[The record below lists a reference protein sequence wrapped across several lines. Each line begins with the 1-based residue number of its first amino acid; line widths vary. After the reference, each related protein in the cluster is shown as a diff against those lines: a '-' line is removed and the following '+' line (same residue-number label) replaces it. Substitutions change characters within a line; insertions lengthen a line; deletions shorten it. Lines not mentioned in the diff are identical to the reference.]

1 MQHLS
6 ISITGN
12 TLTVDDYTPIPSGTV
27 GATAKV
33 TFGDDWAQYNKVLVW
48 KSFNDF
54 NPMAIPFYLQEGET
68 VVPWEIVREI
78 GSFKVGVYGMKE
90 GVRRVALWSDE
101 LEILRGTTTYPQA
114 PPPPTSAGYSKLLAD
129 VSTVL
134 SRTNDL
140 EAAVADTEAAKETAV
155 ISAEKAEEYAGAA
168 NDYLTGTVEAR
179 AAAEAS
185 AKTAKDAEKICT
197 DAADAAALSEKNAA
211 VSEENAKA
219 SEDAAKL
226 SETNSKDSEEKA
238 SQAYEDFLNQLG
250 TDVPTLVGGKIPM
263 SQIPATATQEIYT
276 VTSEDELTS
285 LTAQRGDLAE
295 LIEEV
300 GGEQTITKTWQCLG
314 DSTVRDNWVVWGT
327 SYAVSAGNATTAENA
342 ENANTIN
349 NHRLVEISAEEFET
363 AVKDENTY
371 YLVY

>member
-1 MQHLS
+1 MKRITINSPARIKFRSDTAANWEANNPVLLS
-6 ISITGN
+6 G
-12 TLTVDDYTPIPSGTV
+12 
-27 GATAKV
+27 
-33 TFGDDWAQYNKVLVW
+33 
-48 KSFNDF
+48 
-54 NPMAIPFYLQEGET
+54 
-68 VVPWEIVREI
+68 EI
-78 GSFKVGVYGMKE
+78 GITTDGTQTQKIKVGDGLT
-90 GVRRVALWSDE
+90 AWTE
-101 LEILRGTTTYPQA
+101 LPYFG
-114 PPPPTSAGYSKLLAD
+114 
-129 VSTVL
+129 
-134 SRTNDL
+134 N
-140 EAAVADTEAAKETAV
+140 
-155 ISAEKAEEYAGAA
+155 ISAEFAEMVKSAEDSAETTKALENMASILATSAA
-168 NDYLTGTVEAR
+168 Q
-179 AAAEAS
+179 S
-185 AKTAKDAEKICT
+185 A
-197 DAADAAALSEKNAA
+197 
-211 VSEENAKA
+211 
-219 SEDAAKL
+219 DAAKL

-276 VTSEDELTS
+276 VTSEDELVS

-300 GGEQTITKTWQCLG
+300 DGEQTITKTWQCLG